1 MTVCN
6 YKKICK
12 NVLKNLKYS
21 NSTKFY
27 IHDVANESGDCRV
40 PLYVKKI
47 IGLNTDLNTNKIHV
61 FIMNLTCAV
70 SFGISIKLS
79 VPYYTTNLKMTN
91 GTTYSKQNQHFI
103 ITPDSIECDDQSV
116 IYLTWLIRNNFKIPK
131 SRVFVYS
138 NDHYDKYVDGNN
150 IYRKTLEE
158 NNINP
163 DVYTYAEMANYPLAN
178 RKNLNK
184 QIRKNTHK
192 VKVPFNKK
200 NKKTKTRKL

>member
-1 MTVCN
+1 
-6 YKKICK
+6 
-12 NVLKNLKYS
+12 
-21 NSTKFY
+21 
-27 IHDVANESGDCRV
+27 
-40 PLYVKKI
+40 
-47 IGLNTDLNTNKIHV
+47 
-61 FIMNLTCAV
+61 
-70 SFGISIKLS
+70 
-79 VPYYTTNLKMTN
+79 MTN

-200 NKKTKTRKL
+200 NKKTRTRKL